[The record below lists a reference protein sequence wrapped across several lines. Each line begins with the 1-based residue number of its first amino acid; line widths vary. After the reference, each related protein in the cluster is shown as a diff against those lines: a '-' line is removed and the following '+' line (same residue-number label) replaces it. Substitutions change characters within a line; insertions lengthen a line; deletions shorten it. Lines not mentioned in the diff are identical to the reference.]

1 MQMDGH
7 NWFLGARRKSSAFDL
22 YNSNLEQVKRH
33 YDLLSFH
40 NFVSYSCF
48 PEPDPP
54 AMPMIV
60 VAFISQFPFSSCCLD
75 ISGDPL

>member
-48 PEPDPP
+48 
-54 AMPMIV
+54 
-60 VAFISQFPFSSCCLD
+60 S
-75 ISGDPL
+75 